1 MDKISDKK
9 QLAKLQR
16 KQPKAIERWFETYSD
31 SLYTFVYY
39 RVEKDANLAADIV
52 QETFVS
58 GMRQIE
64 LYDPQKGS
72 MYTWLT
78 WLSRNYITK
87 ALRIKG
93 KHISYEQI
101 WGSIDSDL
109 VRCFEQIATEPLPEE
124 IFEQKETAQLVQMT
138 LANIPGNYNK
148 VLSEY
153 YYHQKPIKEIAS
165 LQGVSQGAIK
175 AQMYRARKAFKE
187 VFLRL
192 SKTFNTPYQ
201 IGGENN
207 E

>member
-1 MDKISDKK
+1 MDRLFDKK
-9 QLAKLQR
+9 DLAKLQR
-16 KQPKAIERWFETYSD
+16 KQPKAIERWFHTYSD
-31 SLYTFVYY
+31 SLYTFVFY

-52 QETFVS
+52 QETFIS
-58 GMRQIE
+58 AIRQVN

-78 WLSRNYITK
+78 WLSKNYITK

-109 VRCFEQIATEPLPEE
+109 VRRFEQIATEPLPED

-138 LANIPGNYNK
+138 LANIPANYNK

-153 YYHQKPIKEIAS
+153 YYQKKPIKEIAS

-175 AQMYRARKAFKE
+175 ALLHRARKAFKE
-187 VFLRL
+187 AFLRL

-201 IGGENN
+201 IERKTDG
-207 E
+207 